1 MVLRILS
8 MLIVVGMLSA
18 LPMIYTGKL
27 DPLALIDSG
36 FGDKYPGFSALK
48 SQAPENLSNV
58 VPDEKVQVYRW
69 RDENGVMQFS
79 NTPPPAGMAAEQVVL
94 DPDSNLM
101 QAVKEPEAETKQVV
115 QAETVSPNPYSIK
128 GMEKVMED
136 ARAVESM
143 LQQRHEQQQ
152 KMLND
157 L

>member
-1 MVLRILS
+1 
-8 MLIVVGMLSA
+8 MLIVLGMLSA

-27 DPLALIDSG
+27 DPLALINSG
-36 FGDKYPGFSALK
+36 SGNKTAEFSALK
-48 SQAPENLSNV
+48 LQAPKNLSNV
-58 VPDEKVQVYRW
+58 VTDEKVQVYRW
-69 RDENGVMQFS
+69 RDENGVTQFS

-101 QAVKEPEAETKQVV
+101 QAVKKPEAETKQVV
-115 QAETVSPNPYSIK
+115 QAETAVPNPYSVN
-128 GMEKVMED
+128 GMEKVLED